1 MKGILKVVSNIV
13 TSLLFVMLICAVFAV
28 IISKASGGE
37 ANLFGYQFKTVLSGS
52 MEPNIQTGS
61 VIAVRQTKGQPR
73 FEKGDVVTYKAKD
86 DILITHRIVKVKG
99 NGKQYITK
107 GDHNNAADP
116 DPVPAGNIVGEYTG
130 YTMPYL
136 GYAMN
141 FAASKEGNALLLI
154 LPGLL
159 LIGYAAFTIWRA
171 FRQIGE
177 LKQSK
182 STTDTK

>member
-1 MKGILKVVSNIV
+1 MRRILKVISNIV

-28 IISKASGGE
+28 IVSRASGGE

-52 MEPNIQTGS
+52 MEPIVQTGS
-61 VIAVRQTKGQPR
+61 VIAIKQIKDKPR

-99 NGKQYITK
+99 DGKSYITK
-107 GDHNNAADP
+107 GDNNNAPDP
-116 DPVPAGNIVGEYTG
+116 DPVLADNIVGEYTG
-130 YTMPYL
+130 YTVPYL

-159 LIGYAAFTIWRA
+159 LIGYAIFTIWRGL
-171 FRQIGE
+171 QQVSEPDGN
-177 LKQSK
+177 K
-182 STTDTK
+182 ST